1 MPVKKTIRADR
12 TYLFP
17 HDRGDNPVLGAKI
30 LSDGRESLFL
40 DYYFGYADRIT
51 RKVSRRRESLKLHL
65 HGSPRTAEERA
76 RNRDT
81 VELAKRI
88 RFERE
93 QDMKNDLFGYRLGKG
108 GTVNFLEYF
117 RRYIGQYA
125 KRDVMVLELAFRR
138 FTDFI
143 AETPVYSRY
152 GDCIPVGRITKDMVI
167 AFTEYLKG
175 RSTGEG
181 AHSIYARFRKVLRKA
196 VEDGTMLR
204 DPSAGVTVKADGQ
217 MLKKD
222 VLSLEEIGKLAATKP
237 ENMDPDIRRAFVF
250 CLYTGMRYCDMKDL
264 TYANVDYS
272 NRLLKFEQKKTAGHS
287 AGSRVIIPLND
298 GLLKLIGR
306 PCGPEGRQD
315 RIFSLPSYTTSLR
328 VIKAWVRQAG
338 IDKHISWHCARQKN
352 VDPGNGSVFVS
363 VLKRKRSCD
372 IFATP

>member
-1 MPVKKTIRADR
+1 M
-12 TYLFP
+12 
-17 HDRGDNPVLGAKI
+17 GAKI

-51 RKVSRRRESLKLHL
+51 RKVSRRRESLKLYL

-143 AETPVYSRY
+143 AETPVYSWY

-287 AGSRVIIPLND
+287 AGSGVIIPLND
-298 GLLKLIGR
+298 DLLKLIGR
-306 PCGPEGRQD
+306 PCAPEGRQD

-338 IDKHISWHCARQKN
+338 IDKHISWHCARQKMWI
-352 VDPGNGSVFVS
+352 PEMGVFLLVY
-363 VLKRKRSCD
+363 
-372 IFATP
+372 